1 MKNFVKKMI
10 EQHANIVVMLSNYNK
25 FMHNAINND
34 DVNKVT
40 VANVAL
46 IVRDLKNLSKDF
58 EDCLA
63 NEGVEFAIDGT
74 YFEKVTNVTE
84 VLNKKVETKKEDEQK
99 DSFNNN

>member
-46 IVRDLKNLSKDF
+46 VVRDLKNLSKDF
-58 EDCLA
+58 ETCLA

-84 VLNKKVETKKEDEQK
+84 VLNKKVETKKEDE
-99 DSFNNN
+99 

>member
-25 FMHNAINND
+25 FMYNAVND
-34 DVNKVT
+34 NKTNKVT
-40 VANVAL
+40 AANVAL

-58 EDCLA
+58 ETCLA
-63 NEGVEFAIDGT
+63 NEGVEFTIDGT

-84 VLNKKVETKKEDEQK
+84 VLNKNVETKK
-99 DSFNNN
+99 

>member
-25 FMHNAINND
+25 FMYNAVND
-34 DVNKVT
+34 NKTNKVT
-40 VANVAL
+40 AANVAL

-58 EDCLA
+58 ETCLA
-63 NEGVEFAIDGT
+63 NEGIEFTIDGT

-84 VLNKKVETKKEDEQK
+84 LLNKNIETKK
-99 DSFNNN
+99 

>member
-10 EQHANIVVMLSNYNK
+10 EQHANIVVMLNNYNK
-25 FMHNAINND
+25 FMYNAINDNKT
-34 DVNKVT
+34 NKVT

-58 EDCLA
+58 ETCLA

-84 VLNKKVETKKEDEQK
+84 VLNKNVEIKKEDE
-99 DSFNNN
+99 

>member
-34 DVNKVT
+34 EVNKVT
-40 VANVAL
+40 AANVAL

-58 EDCLA
+58 ETCLA
-63 NEGVEFAIDGT
+63 NEGIEFTVDGT

-84 VLNKKVETKKEDEQK
+84 VLNKNIETKKEDE
-99 DSFNNN
+99 

>member
-25 FMHNAINND
+25 FMYNAINND

-46 IVRDLKNLSKDF
+46 VVRDLKNLSKDF
-58 EDCLA
+58 ETCLA
-63 NEGVEFAIDGT
+63 NEGVEFAIDET

-84 VLNKKVETKKEDEQK
+84 VLNKKVETKKEDE
-99 DSFNNN
+99 

>member
-25 FMHNAINND
+25 FMYNAVND
-34 DVNKVT
+34 NKTNKVT
-40 VANVAL
+40 AANVAL

-58 EDCLA
+58 ETCLA
-63 NEGVEFAIDGT
+63 NEGIEFTLDGT

-84 VLNKKVETKKEDEQK
+84 VLNKNVETKKEDE
-99 DSFNNN
+99 